1 MAALQK
7 PTQHSASSWHIAPAA
22 VQATAR
28 HRPAL
33 HEPSQ
38 QSFAPPQLAPV
49 APHAASRHSEP
60 AQVEPAQQSNGWVHP
75 CPGLAQLPSTQRPPR
90 QLFEQHT
97 DPVRQASPM
106 AAQPHVPSARHCPS
120 QQSLWKLQVS
130 PPGLQGSRHRLP
142 THEPWQQSA
151 FVPQLARS
159 FTQVGGGASTVGP
172 QAVTKSTR
180 RKARGSKSPPYFKD
194 RVAYPS
200 GPAGGASWGPAS

>member
-1 MAALQK
+1 MNVAALQK
-7 PTQHSASSWHIAPAA
+7 PAQHSASSWHTAPAA
-22 VQATAR
+22 AQATAR

-33 HEPSQ
+33 HDPSQ
-38 QSFAPPQLAPV
+38 QSFASPQLAPV
-49 APHAASRHSEP
+49 APHAAARHSEP
-60 AQVEPAQQSNGWVHP
+60 AQVEPAQHSDVCEQP
-75 CPGLAQLPSTQRPPR
+75 CPGLAQEPSTQRPPK

-97 DPVRQASPM
+97 DPVRQASPTE
-106 AAQPHVPSARHCPS
+106 AQPHVPSARHCPS

-180 RKARGSKSPPYFKD
+180 RRTRRSKNPPYFKD
-194 RVAYPS
+194 RVACP
-200 GPAGGASWGPAS
+200 W